1 MVKVNTLKVS
11 LIFCKTLFLFD
22 SRARFFH
29 SFLTNSLLNSW
40 TLFLREIRTLF
51 FKFFRTLRLVFTNSF
66 QNNDL
71 LFKYIYSRHFLGHV
85 QRLLWH
91 LCWINENYPFS
102 YSPGNNLFYWQ
113 SHKKFRGHFY
123 IFFLWISPWLYDTC
137 PQSLCCKPSS
147 LWFRTQTLE
156 QWNTVGPPPENRP
169 PPLPWNI
176 VPRSLKLD
184 PVSGVGLGTEY
195 QSEYDPS

>member
-1 MVKVNTLKVS
+1 MVKVNTLKFS

-71 LFKYIYSRHFLGHV
+71 LFKYIFKAFPWASSTSFLTFMLNKWKLSFLLFTREQLVLLTVTQEVSGTFLHFLSVDLSMTVRHMSSV
-85 QRLLWH
+85 TVLQT
-91 LCWINENYPFS
+91 F
-102 YSPGNNLFYWQ
+102 FFMV
-113 SHKKFRGHFY
+113 SHSDTGTVEHSWSSTSEQASSSIVEHCSSLTKIRPSKWCGSRN
-123 IFFLWISPWLYDTC
+123 WISI
-137 PQSLCCKPSS
+137 
-147 LWFRTQTLE
+147 R
-156 QWNTVGPPPENRP
+156 
-169 PPLPWNI
+169 I
-176 VPRSLKLD
+176 
-184 PVSGVGLGTEY
+184 
-195 QSEYDPS
+195 